1 MKLTKFF
8 STEKCLKSLVL
19 NLLGVQALR
28 YLLSKIIYQ
37 LKLGFIREKEFKN
50 FRINGFDVNP
60 NFLESNSFKK
70 IKNEFDI
77 AISNNEYTNILVNNI
92 KQITVDIN
100 KLDPEKFPNIC
111 KLLKNYEIIN
121 FFKKND
127 LINNSKIF
135 GRLERIEVIN
145 DNIKDPQKEYH
156 YDTFHN
162 TFKTWIYLTNV
173 EKKNGPLHYVPK
185 SHKFSFTRLFKEWKN
200 SIIFSLKFNKLNVDE
215 RDLQGSPRDGNSSIM
230 KQILNDKAI
239 KFDVKQNT
247 LVRVNTHGLHRRGD
261 AKKGEIRDCIN
272 IWTRENPFKIIFN

>member
-1 MKLTKFF
+1 MKLIRFF
-8 STEKCLKSLVL
+8 STDKCSKSLVL
-19 NLLGVQALR
+19 NIFGFQALR
-28 YLLSKIIYQ
+28 YLISKIIYQ
-37 LKLGFIREKEFKN
+37 LKITLIREKEFKE
-50 FRINGFDVNP
+50 FRKNGFDINP
-60 NFLESNSFKK
+60 DFLENNFFKK
-70 IKNEFDI
+70 IKNEFNT
-77 AISNNEYTNILVNNI
+77 AILNHENSNILVNNI

-111 KLLKNYEIIN
+111 KLLEDYRIIN

-135 GRLERIEVIN
+135 GRLERIEVID
-145 DNIKDPQKEYH
+145 DNIKDPQKDYH

-162 TFKTWIYLTNV
+162 TFKTWIYISNV
-173 EKKNGPLHYVPK
+173 EKENGPLHFVPR
-185 SHKFSFTRLFKEWKN
+185 SHKFSLKRLFKEWKN
-200 SIIFSLKFNKLNVDE
+200 SIIFSLKYNKLNPVE
-215 RDLQGSPRDGNSSIM
+215 RDLQGSPRDGNNTNI

-247 LVRVNTHGLHRRGD
+247 MVRVNTHGLHRRGD